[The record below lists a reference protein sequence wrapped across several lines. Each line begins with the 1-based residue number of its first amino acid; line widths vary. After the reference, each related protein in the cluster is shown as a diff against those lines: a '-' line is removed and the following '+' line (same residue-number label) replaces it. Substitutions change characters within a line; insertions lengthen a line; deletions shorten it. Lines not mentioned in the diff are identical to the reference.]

1 MKSSVIYLTDNLI
14 RVADSGDNPDKPRV
28 AEIDLSALKKEEIPH
43 AIRNLLKANKIQT
56 EYLIL
61 GVPRTKVNIRYF
73 SFPSINDNELRSMM
87 GYDLASRF
95 AYKEDEL
102 VFDQAVIGKSEDGF
116 SRVLLAAV
124 PRDEMLS
131 EFSLL
136 KHAGLIPDQAAL
148 STMSLFNQHINRK
161 KDLDKC
167 LLVYFDDGFVEV
179 LYIGQAALQFSR
191 AISFKTQEPEI
202 LLQEIKRTATVL
214 NIEGKL
220 IEKVIV
226 AGKSSAVAGFAELL
240 KKILGLSVEIDDSLD
255 ALKGFLLENGPIR
268 ISLLPEEYKIRK
280 VKERR
285 ARSLVYLGILL
296 LLNVSLIANI
306 AWFKIKAKDGYLY
319 ALKAEIKKI
328 ESRAVALQKKMV
340 KARALREYINSG
352 KIKLG
357 LLSEIYRSAPEGVLL
372 SSMDISGNKGQ
383 GVIVLIGQAP
393 DSESVLKFANAL
405 KSSAFIRKSDVNYI
419 NKRKLPGQ
427 SASDFEIR
435 AGF

>member
-1 MKSSVIYLTDNLI
+1 MKTSVIYLTDNLI
-14 RVADSGDNPDKPRV
+14 RVTDTGENPDNPRA
-28 AEIDLSALKKEEIPH
+28 AEINLSSLKKEEIPH
-43 AIRNLLKANKIQT
+43 AIRNLLKTNKIQP

-73 SFPSINDNELRSMM
+73 SFPTINDNEIRSMM

-116 SRVLLAAV
+116 SRVILAAV
-124 PRDEMLS
+124 PRNEMLS

-148 STMSLFNQHINRK
+148 STVSLFNQLINQK

-179 LYIGQAALQFSR
+179 IYVGLGMLQFSR
-191 AISFKTQEPEI
+191 AISFKAQELEI
-202 LLQEIKRTATVL
+202 LLQEIKRTLTVL

-220 IEKVIV
+220 IEKVFV
-226 AGKSSAVAGFAELL
+226 GGKSPVVSEFAESL
-240 KKILGLSVEIDDSLD
+240 KKIPGLNVEIDDSLD
-255 ALKGFLLENGPIR
+255 TLKGFFQESGPVKL
-268 ISLLPEEYKIRK
+268 SLLPEEYKIRK
-280 VKERR
+280 VKEKR

-296 LLNVSLIANI
+296 LLNLSLIANI
-306 AWFKIKAKDGYLY
+306 AFFKVKAKDGYLY

-328 ESRAVALQKKMV
+328 ESRAVVLQKKMV

-352 KIKLG
+352 KMKLG

-372 SSMDISGNKGQ
+372 SSLDISGNKGQ
-383 GVIVLIGQAP
+383 GIIVLIGQAP
-393 DSESVLKFANAL
+393 DPESVLKFTNTL
-405 KSSAFIRKSDVNYI
+405 KSSAFIQKTDVNYI